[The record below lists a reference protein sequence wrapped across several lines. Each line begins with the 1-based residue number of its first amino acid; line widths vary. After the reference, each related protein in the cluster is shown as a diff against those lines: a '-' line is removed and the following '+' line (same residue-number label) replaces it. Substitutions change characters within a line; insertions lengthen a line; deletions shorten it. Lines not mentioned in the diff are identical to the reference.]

1 MILLF
6 MFAIDRE
13 PTDLTRGDVQEMDR
27 RELAQDNILQGL
39 DDLEQL
45 NGIDQAEEQLRAI
58 LEELGLE
65 AENITRVT
73 AALFANAKVLEEI
86 VEVLEN
92 LVGEPLVG
100 EESERVGLLGALNQE
115 ESATVASAARVRLGI

>member
-1 MILLF
+1 
-6 MFAIDRE
+6 
-13 PTDLTRGDVQEMDR
+13 MDR

-39 DDLEQL
+39 DDLERL

-58 LEELGLE
+58 LEEMGLE

-73 AALFANAKVLEEI
+73 AALFANAKILEEI
-86 VEVLEN
+86 VAVLEN